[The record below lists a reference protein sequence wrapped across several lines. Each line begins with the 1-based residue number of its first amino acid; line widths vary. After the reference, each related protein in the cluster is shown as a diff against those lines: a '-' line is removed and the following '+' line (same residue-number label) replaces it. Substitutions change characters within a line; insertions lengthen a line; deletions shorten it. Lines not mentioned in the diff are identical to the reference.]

1 MSSSPPR
8 LTDEQRRVVSMLKA
22 LLPNIPVSECRL
34 VASTCSVRKMEPR
47 QQLYRQGGR
56 AHDAVL
62 VLKGMLRASAQS
74 AKGEHSL
81 NVIRRGELCGE
92 SSLYALNA
100 IRAASVH
107 TVEASVLLTITPETL
122 EQLTGTQFLAWLQS
136 SLLRSTARRLRTNRL
151 AIRKTWS
158 ATGQSKDSSSKDA
171 APAPARSSSWWDTL
185 RSSLKELV

>member
-8 LTDEQRRVVSMLKA
+8 LTDEQRRVVGMLKG
-22 LLPNIPVSECRL
+22 LLPTIPGAERRL
-34 VASTCSVRKMEPR
+34 VASICPVRKVEPR
-47 QQLYRQGGR
+47 QQVYRQGAQAR
-56 AHDAVL
+56 DAVL
-62 VLKGMLRASAQS
+62 VLKGMLRASARS

-100 IRAASVH
+100 VRAASVH
-107 TVEASVLLTITPETL
+107 AVEPSVLLTITPKAL
-122 EQLTGTQFLAWLQS
+122 DQLSGTQFLARLQS

-158 ATGQSKDSSSKDA
+158 TTGEAEASNSEGG
-171 APAPARSSSWWDTL
+171 APARSASWWDTL
-185 RSSLKELV
+185 RASLRELV